1 MFKTVSRVL
10 PAFIAFVFLVSMSTH
25 AFAGLPQTEEKDSK
39 KDKDRDKDKD
49 KQKAKKDSD
58 AKPEPEKLSKQES
71 EYQKIKMFSDDLY
84 GKDVDFRN
92 EVEESYRQ
100 KVREHSEYAFFINT
114 RDAADDQI
122 TRTGDKLKIDDTLYD
137 NPLVQD
143 YVNRVG
149 QSVVPKDSRNLF
161 AFKVTLN
168 PIPEARSLSTG
179 TVYISSGL
187 LSQVDNE
194 AQLAYVL
201 GHEIGH
207 IEKNHWHQD
216 VLVERGME
224 RYNEKQQQKRKLI
237 GGVASIGAGV
247 VTAGVAS
254 SVTKGAVAGLL
265 AQVALPSILK
275 LAIPNA
281 VVTWDK
287 AQEDDA
293 DQLALKYMLDRSY
306 DPREVPKFY
315 ASMQRATQKDP
326 RAGGGFM
333 ADANRLVERT
343 QQVNTLVGGFSNLST
358 TGLMTGAATY
368 AVQQANGAA
377 ATQGQPAVPAQDI
390 GKGLNVERD
399 AAGRAAAATKA
410 IASGPLSA
418 ELQAKLESGELI
430 GSSAEFEAVM
440 AELKRDNG
448 VRAYYYDMFQMSR
461 DNLEESIRIRSNDA
475 YAHYYYGKLLKLTA
489 RTAVEKQHA
498 LTEFVKATELDKR
511 RVLGE
516 PRLYRALSMIDAK
529 DTSQNEIV
537 ESLKD
542 YVGIYQRE
550 HGGQLPP
557 NMDVIYDYLQE
568 VGETAWAAH
577 PAMNVS
583 TKNIDPIVVNGGGS
597 ATPAPA
603 AQAVPTG
610 AATPAANPTPLANPT
625 PNRTPAGTVAPR
637 TPVQPVKK

>member
-1 MFKTVSRVL
+1 MFKAVSRVL
-10 PAFIAFVFLVSMSTH
+10 PAFVTLFFLVSMSNH
-25 AFAGLPQTEEKDSK
+25 AFARLPQQTEQKDSK
-39 KDKDRDKDKD
+39 KDKDKDKDKD
-49 KQKAKKDSD
+49 KQKNQKSSD

-71 EYQKIKMFSDDLY
+71 EYQKIKTFSDDLY

-100 KVREHSEYAFFINT
+100 KVREHSEYAYFINT

-149 QSVVPKDSRNLF
+149 QSVVPKDSKNLF

-216 VLVERGME
+216 VLVERGMD
-224 RYNEKQQQKRKLI
+224 RYNEKQQQKRKLF

-247 VTAGVAS
+247 ATAGVAN
-254 SVTKGAVAGLL
+254 SVSKGAVAALF
-265 AQVALPSILK
+265 AQMALPSILK

-287 AQEDDA
+287 AQEDEA

-315 ASMQRATQKDP
+315 ASMQRASQRDP

-333 ADANRLVERT
+333 ADANRIVERT
-343 QQVNTLVGGFSNLST
+343 QAVGTLVGGFSNLSSA
-358 TGLMTGAATY
+358 GLMIGATTY
-368 AVQQANGAA
+368 AAQQANTAA
-377 ATQGQPAVPAQDI
+377 ANQAQPAVQGQDI
-390 GKGLNVERD
+390 GKGLNAERD
-399 AAGRAAAATKA
+399 AAGRAAAAAKA
-410 IASGPLSA
+410 ITSGPLSA
-418 ELQAKLESGELI
+418 ELQAKLESGDLI
-430 GSSAEFEAVM
+430 GSSGEFEAVM

-461 DNLEESIRIRSNDA
+461 DNLEESIRIRNNDA

-489 RTAVEKQHA
+489 RTATEKQRA

-511 RVLGE
+511 KVIGE

-529 DTSQNEIV
+529 DSSQNEIV
-537 ESLKD
+537 ESLKE

-583 TKNIDPIVVNGGGS
+583 TKNIDPIIVNGGGS
-597 ATPAPA
+597 ASTVPA
-603 AQAVPTG
+603 AQGVPTS
-610 AATPAANPTPLANPT
+610 APTPAANPAQ
-625 PNRTPAGTVAPR
+625 NRNTPAGTAPPR
-637 TPVQPVKK
+637 TTTPPPPVKK